1 MFEPADEEYRTCGEC
16 GADCEPDP
24 FDAGEGQGVRIAF
37 ASPTHGVHSV
47 VDPFEGKRYL
57 VVLQQRRRPKR
68 MRGGS
73 KSKNGLEVARKRG
86 KDGGRPRAI
95 DDDKRTVILARRER
109 GQPIREIGATTGVSV
124 GAVLGVVPEEK
135 AGASSS

>member
-1 MFEPADEEYRTCGEC
+1 
-16 GADCEPDP
+16 
-24 FDAGEGQGVRIAF
+24 
-37 ASPTHGVHSV
+37 
-47 VDPFEGKRYL
+47 
-57 VVLQQRRRPKR
+57 

-109 GQPIREIGATTGVSV
+109 GQPLREIGATTGVSV